1 MMSKQVTLTI
11 PNELYQ
17 RAWAAAQLSNRSV
30 SDVLVAAIALEEP
43 AAAAKPAVEDALH
56 LAMKR
61 EEAAFRHLHPQL
73 QKALRGR
80 YVAIYEGQLVDH
92 DADQVALYLR
102 VKAQYGK
109 AFVWI
114 APVLAEPEE
123 VYVTRSP
130 RFVPTES

>member
-1 MMSKQVTLTI
+1 MSKQVTLTI

-17 RAWAAAQLSNRSV
+17 RAVTAAQLSNRSV
-30 SDVLVAAIALEEP
+30 SDVLAAAIVLEPPVETPPP
-43 AAAAKPAVEDALH
+43 ADDALQR
-56 LAMKR
+56 AMDR
-61 EEAAFRHLHPQL
+61 EEAAFHRLHPQL
-73 QKALRGR
+73 KQMLKGM

-114 APVLAEPEE
+114 APILAKPEE
-123 VYVTRSP
+123 IYTIRSP
-130 RFVPTES
+130 RLAITSL

>member
-1 MMSKQVTLTI
+1 MSKQVTLTI

-30 SDVLVAAIALEEP
+30 LDVLAAAIVLEPP
-43 AAAAKPAVEDALH
+43 AKAEHAAPNDALKQ
-56 LAMKR
+56 AMDR
-61 EEAAFRHLHPQL
+61 EEAAFQRLHPQL
-73 QKALRGR
+73 KKTLKGM

-102 VKAQYGK
+102 VKAKYGQT
-109 AFVWI
+109 FVWI

-123 VYVTRSP
+123 MYMIRSP
-130 RFVPTES
+130 RFATTEL